1 MFSENE
7 KISMRQLKRNQLLL
21 LLNLGILLVP
31 LCVNGGSAAVAL
43 LAILLLAVFVLWSVR
58 VEAPPEGSPLRLP
71 GRSYF
76 WVVGTMIARMSG
88 ILVQRFLLTETHLAV
103 ILGWFYLFLFYN
115 LYKGLECRMR
125 VSEILFTFCV
135 AFLVLLPLLMLGA
148 VKVERL
154 QELQWSWSRQQ
165 FADGYGLFC
174 WLAVVQGL
182 WYLKPAVNM
191 QTAKTWKGAG
201 VVCALAGGVIILL
214 CGLLTVGI
222 YGAAGQTCL
231 LYPLASAMTLAH
243 FPGNVIGRLDTVFVL
258 AWVLGLFLVCSTLFA
273 PLEKSARNKWKNA
286 GLAVI
291 LLVSYL
297 LALTPSVMEWGD
309 WLVRVILVPAQVV
322 VLLWQTWKKRG
333 AGSSTGNSKSGRRVS
348 GAESVQSGFKA
359 MFALLIIVAVTTL
372 CTACGKQELETQSL
386 VESLAIDEGQEISFV
401 FAVAEDE
408 GDSMEKSGPEQGNG
422 SEGDNSETDN
432 DRIFTTKAASIHDAM
447 DIYGDY
453 HQKKLNLNH
462 LQYLYVAEEVLRSEQ
477 LRTILEELQLDEQ
490 FSRGIL
496 LYVTEGMAR
505 DEALDEEKPE
515 EGTPVHELLNAWY
528 NQGTCELPL
537 VTADHRYKGTIIWQY
552 SDQ

>member
-31 LCVNGGSAAVAL
+31 LHGNGGSAAAAL
-43 LAILLLAVFVLWSVR
+43 LAILLLAVFVLWSVW
-58 VEAPPEGSPLRLP
+58 VETPAEGSPLRLP
-71 GRSYF
+71 GRIYF
-76 WVVGTMIARMSG
+76 WIVGTMIARMTG
-88 ILVQRFLLTETHLAV
+88 ILVQRFLLTETYLAV

-135 AFLVLLPLLMLGA
+135 AFLVLLPLLMLGT

-154 QELQWSWSRQQ
+154 QEVQWSWSKQQ
-165 FADGYGLFC
+165 FADGYGMFC

-201 VVCALAGGVIILL
+201 AVCALAGGVVILL

-222 YGAAGQTCL
+222 YGAAGQAGL

-258 AWVLGLFLVCSTLFA
+258 AWVLGLFLTCSTLFA
-273 PLEKSARNKWKNA
+273 PLGGDARNKWKNV

-297 LALTPSVMEWGD
+297 LALMPSVMEWGD

-322 VLLWQTWKKRG
+322 VLLLQTWKRTHEAKL
-333 AGSSTGNSKSGRRVS
+333 A
-348 GAESVQSGFKA
+348 QSNLKA
-359 MFALLIIVAVTTL
+359 IFILAVTIIVTTL

-401 FAVAEDE
+401 FAAAEDE
-408 GDSMEKSGPEQGNG
+408 GDSAEKSEPGQGSSLSDNS
-422 SEGDNSETDN
+422 SEGDHSETDN
-432 DRIFTTKAASIHDAM
+432 DRIFTAKAGSIHDAM

-462 LQYLYVAEEVLRSEQ
+462 LQYLYVAEEVLQSEQ
-477 LRTILEELQLDEQ
+477 LSMLLEELQMDEQ

-496 LYVTEGMAR
+496 LYVTEGSAK
-505 DEALDEEKPE
+505 DEALDEEKSE

-528 NQGTCELPL
+528 NQGTCELL
-537 VTADHRYKGTIIWQY
+537 RVTADHRYKGTIIWQY

>member
-31 LCVNGGSAAVAL
+31 LCGNGGSAAAAL
-43 LAILLLAVFVLWSVR
+43 LAILLLAVFVLWSVW
-58 VEAPPEGSPLRLP
+58 VEAPAEGSPLCLP
-71 GRSYF
+71 GRIYF
-76 WVVGTMIARMSG
+76 WIVGTMIARMTG

-125 VSEILFTFCV
+125 VSEIMFTFCV

-154 QELQWSWSRQQ
+154 QGLQWSWNGQQ
-165 FADGYGLFC
+165 LADDYGLFC

-182 WYLKPAVNM
+182 WYLKPAVNI

-201 VVCALAGGVIILL
+201 AVCALAGGVIILL
-214 CGLLTVGI
+214 CGLLTMGI
-222 YGAAGQTCL
+222 YGTAGQTGL

-258 AWVLGLFLVCSTLFA
+258 AWVLGLFLACSTLFA
-273 PLEKSARNKWKNA
+273 PLGNGTRNKWKNA

-309 WLVRVILVPAQVV
+309 WLVRVILVPAQVL

-333 AGSSTGNSKSGRRVS
+333 NL
-348 GAESVQSGFKA
+348 KA
-359 MFALLIIVAVTTL
+359 FLTLAMIVTVTTL

-386 VESLAIDEGQEISFV
+386 VESLAIDEGQEISFA

-408 GDSMEKSGPEQGNG
+408 EDS
-422 SEGDNSETDN
+422 
-432 DRIFTTKAASIHDAM
+432 DRIFTTKAASLHDAM

-477 LRTILEELQLDEQ
+477 LSTILEELQTDEQ

-496 LYVTEGMAR
+496 LYVTEGAAK

-528 NQGTCELPL
+528 HQGSCELPR

>member
-31 LCVNGGSAAVAL
+31 LYGNGGSAAAAL

-58 VEAPPEGSPLRLP
+58 VEAPAEGSPLRLP
-71 GRSYF
+71 GRIYF
-76 WVVGTMIARMSG
+76 WVVGTMIARMTG

-125 VSEILFTFCV
+125 VGEILFTFCV

-201 VVCALAGGVIILL
+201 AVCALAGGVIILL

-222 YGAAGQTCL
+222 YGTAGQTDL

-258 AWVLGLFLVCSTLFA
+258 AWVLGLFLACSTLFA
-273 PLEKSARNKWKNA
+273 PLGNDTRNKWKNA
-286 GLAVI
+286 GLAVM

-297 LALTPSVMEWGD
+297 LALMPSVMEWGD
-309 WLVRVILVPAQVV
+309 WLVRVILVPAQML

-333 AGSSTGNSKSGRRVS
+333 NG
-348 GAESVQSGFKA
+348 Q
-359 MFALLIIVAVTTL
+359 MFALLIIAAVTTL

-408 GDSMEKSGPEQGNG
+408 GDSMEKSEPEQGSG
-422 SEGDNSETDN
+422 IEDGDAESNNSETDS
-432 DRIFTTKAASIHDAM
+432 DRIFTTKAASLHDAM

-462 LQYLYVAEEVLRSEQ
+462 LQYLYVAEEVLQSEQ
-477 LRTILEELQLDEQ
+477 LSPLLEELQMDEQ

-496 LYVTEGMAR
+496 LYVTEGAAK

-528 NQGTCELPL
+528 NQGSCELPL